1 MTDFLAGNVGAN
13 AAERQQTD
21 EHHSTRVVPETSPH
35 GYGQPGLRWPRLMY
49 VRRSLTVIT
58 VIAGVVLAGCG
69 SPTSSPGHPASS
81 QAAATGAAA
90 SGASVGEACDA
101 GRPTGAGSPAAR
113 PAVNTAAF
121 AGRGQLAFVSS
132 GRLFVLDGSFAG
144 RPATLHTVA
153 APGGATA
160 PAWSPDGR
168 WLAFLVVPP
177 PPYPVVS
184 DPTGTLW
191 LAHADGNAAHPVLAN
206 AGPFSWSP
214 ATDVL
219 AATVTNPASGRSW
232 LCELK
237 PGIPPHLVP
246 GVTGPAVWS
255 PDGRQLAFTTILSN
269 PQRGFYG
276 SKLETIAAGG
286 GTPVVRRSSSQA
298 ALLVAGWWPDG
309 QGLMAWADEQGSASL
324 AADGQSLLSFPLEGG
339 RPATLGFTL
348 LFSPFLATSPAQRL
362 VAVDN
367 GGDRVLWDDKTI
379 LLCAPAGGC
388 TGLPGGVPRATN
400 LDPALSPAGPAL
412 AFVHADAAL
421 SRAQTF
427 DQKSIAAWYATRSLW
442 VYVPGGLAHQIS
454 NAGTGVADPTWSS
467 GGKLLLYVRDDGLWL
482 IGPFAGSTRAI
493 QVVGRLFSG
502 AWPNYYAYIDW
513 RDQFAWRS

>member
-1 MTDFLAGNVGAN
+1 
-13 AAERQQTD
+13 
-21 EHHSTRVVPETSPH
+21 
-35 GYGQPGLRWPRLMY
+35 MY
-49 VRRSLTVIT
+49 VRRSLTVVT
-58 VIAGVVLAGCG
+58 AIAGVVLAGCG
-69 SPTSSPGHPASS
+69 SPSSSRAHVGASP
-81 QAAATGAAA
+81 AAAAGAKT
-90 SGASVGEACDA
+90 SGTQTGEACDA
-101 GRPTGAGSPAAR
+101 GRPA
-113 PAVNTAAF
+113 PAVSSAPRPTVSTAAF
-121 AGRGQLAFVSS
+121 ADRGQLAFVES
-132 GRLFVLDGSFAG
+132 GRLYVLDGSVSG
-144 RPATLHTVA
+144 HPATLHTVA
-153 APGGATA
+153 GPGGATA

-168 WLAFLVVPP
+168 WLAFLVAPP
-177 PPYPVVS
+177 SAYPIVS

-191 LAHADGNAAHPVLAN
+191 LARADGSAARPVLAN

-214 ATDVL
+214 VTDVL
-219 AATVTNPASGRSW
+219 AATVTNPSSGRSW

-237 PGIPPHLVP
+237 PDATPHLVP
-246 GVTGPAVWS
+246 AVTGPVVWS

-276 SKLETIAAGG
+276 SKLETIPAAGG
-286 GTPVVRRSSSQA
+286 TPMVRRSSSQA

-324 AADGQSLLSFPLEGG
+324 AADGQSLLSFPLAGG
-339 RPATLGFTL
+339 HAATLGFTL
-348 LFSPFLATSPAQRL
+348 LFPPFLATSPAQRL

-367 GGDRVLWDDKTI
+367 GGDRVLWDNKTI

-412 AFVHADAAL
+412 AFVHASAAL

-442 VYVPGGLAHQIS
+442 LYVPGGQAHPVPS
-454 NAGTGVADPTWSS
+454 AGTAVADPTWSK
-467 GGKLLLYVRDDGLWL
+467 GGQLLMYVRDDGLWL
-482 IGPFAGSTRAI
+482 INPFAGSARAS

>member
-1 MTDFLAGNVGAN
+1 
-13 AAERQQTD
+13 
-21 EHHSTRVVPETSPH
+21 
-35 GYGQPGLRWPRLMY
+35 MY
-49 VRRSLTVIT
+49 VRRSLTVVT
-58 VIAGVVLAGCG
+58 VVTVVAGVVLAGCG
-69 SPTSSPGHPASS
+69 SPSSSSAHVASSPAAT
-81 QAAATGAAA
+81 AAATRVSAGGAC
-90 SGASVGEACDA
+90 SA
-101 GRPTGAGSPAAR
+101 GRPAGTVSQAP
-113 PAVNTAAF
+113 PPTVGTAAF

-132 GRLFVLDGSFAG
+132 GRLYVLDGSVAG
-144 RPATLHTVA
+144 RPATLHAVA
-153 APGGATA
+153 APGATTA

-177 PPYPVVS
+177 SPYPVVS

-191 LAHADGNAAHPVLAN
+191 LAHKNGSAARPVLAN

-214 ATDVL
+214 ITDVL

-232 LCELK
+232 LCELR
-237 PGIPPHLVP
+237 PGTAPHLVP
-246 GVTGPAVWS
+246 GVTGPALWS

-276 SKLETIAAGG
+276 SKLETIPASG

-324 AADGQSLLSFPLEGG
+324 AADGQSLLSFPLSGG
-339 RPATLGFTL
+339 SPVTLGFTL
-348 LFSPFLATSPAQRL
+348 LFEPFLATSPAQRL

-412 AFVHADAAL
+412 AFVHASAAL

-442 VYVPGGLAHQIS
+442 VYVPGSQAQPIN
-454 NAGTGVADPTWSS
+454 NAGTAVADPTWSK
-467 GGKLLLYVRDDGLWL
+467 GGQLLMYVRNDGLWL
-482 IGPFAGSTRAI
+482 IDPFAVSPRAS